1 MEDGDSNEPNLST
14 LVPDTL
20 APTSRLLSASS
31 RNVESEPLGYSG
43 DSLLYGVF
51 APGIQ
56 KRLAEEFKP
65 WSIQQPERL
74 SEPALERWKSER
86 PLACPG
92 IAAGHFE
99 HSKMTSYAL
108 LLVSAAETNPGYKFI
123 IFTPEHDRPA
133 YRMTVLDESPEDAHD
148 IFIRREDVG
157 KFFDRQSITK
167 FRVDANE
174 IILFADAGVNNYET
188 DVYFWGNGSFQHQ
201 PVDY

>member
-1 MEDGDSNEPNLST
+1 MNLT
-14 LVPDTL
+14 YRLLFLILLLQPL
-20 APTSRLLSASS
+20 AFCQQATGTSRGNRSDIPATLCST
-31 RNVESEPLGYSG
+31 ESLPP
-43 DSLLYGVF
+43 GV
-51 APGIQ
+51 Q

-65 WSIQQPERL
+65 WSIQQPDRL

-108 LLVSAAETNPGYKFI
+108 LLVSAMETNPGYKFI

-157 KFFDRQSITK
+157 KFFDRQSIIK

-174 IILFADAGVNNYET
+174 LILFADAGVKNYET

>member
-1 MEDGDSNEPNLST
+1 MNLT
-14 LVPDTL
+14 YRLLFLILLLQPL
-20 APTSRLLSASS
+20 AFCQQAAGTSRANRSDIPATLCST
-31 RNVESEPLGYSG
+31 G
-43 DSLLYGVF
+43 SLP
-51 APGIQ
+51 PGIQ